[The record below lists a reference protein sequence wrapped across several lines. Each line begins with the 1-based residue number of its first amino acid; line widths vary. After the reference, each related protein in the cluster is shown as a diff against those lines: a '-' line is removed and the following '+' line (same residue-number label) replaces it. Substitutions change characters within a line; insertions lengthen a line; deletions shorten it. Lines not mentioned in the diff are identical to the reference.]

1 MESKKQPASSVKN
14 IRKNLDKSLEP
25 LKEPQTP
32 KISLNPGS
40 FSQAANMGFP
50 APKKAEP
57 TVLSLKI
64 LNKKYDYYEK
74 AKLSNKQIGSLKS
87 FSYNTFHGLFKDYNE
102 DKIIVV
108 NQIKKPA
115 SSKMKT
121 WPKITYFGIFDGH
134 GGEGCSEFLKDNFLN
149 YLLENKNFPFDIKLA
164 LNETFEK
171 IEEEFFK
178 QKCGNTLEQSDRSG
192 SCALVSLIFDNKI
205 YIANLGDSRAIMSIN
220 GGTKV
225 KALTNDHKPNNPR
238 EYERAIKNGSKIYVD
253 DNDEPDRDVSKLNFI
268 KDKTE
273 FEKYK
278 KSENNKEDIVFREYP
293 SDLAVMRT
301 IGDIKAK
308 KKEYGGNPGTIINK
322 PDIFIY
328 DINSNDDFIIM
339 GCDGIFDDLSNQDV
353 ANAAWFI
360 YKNESKEKN
369 YDIHELTQDACD
381 IIIKYAMEKQTS
393 DNLSCIVIGL
403 DGLEKFLKNKSTK
416 EKVNNSLNNFKKNFQ
431 RSQTI
436 K

>member
-1 MESKKQPASSVKN
+1 MDSKKPASSVKN
-14 IRKNLDKSLEP
+14 IRKSLDKSLEP

-32 KISLNPGS
+32 KITLNPGS
-40 FSQAANMGFP
+40 FGQAANMGFP
-50 APKKAEP
+50 APKKAES
-57 TVLSLKI
+57 TILSLKI

-74 AKLSNKQIGSLKS
+74 AKFSNKQIGSLKS

-115 SSKMKT
+115 SSKIKT
-121 WPKITYFGIFDGH
+121 WPKISYFGIFDGH
-134 GGEGCSEFLKDNFLN
+134 GGEGCADFLKDNFLN

-171 IEEEFFK
+171 IEEAFFK
-178 QKCGNTLEQSDRSG
+178 QKCGATLEQSDRSG

-205 YIANLGDSRAIMSIN
+205 YIANLGDSRAILSIN

-238 EYERAIKNGSKIYVD
+238 EYERAIKNGSKIYAD
-253 DNDEPDRDVSKLNFI
+253 DNDETVRDISKLNII

-278 KSENNKEDIVFREYP
+278 KGENSKEDIVFREYP

-360 YKNESKEKN
+360 YKNESKDKN

-416 EKVNNSLNNFKKNFQ
+416 EKVNNSLNNFK
-431 RSQTI
+431 RSSERSSTI

>member
-1 MESKKQPASSVKN
+1 MKHLKKQK
-14 IRKNLDKSLEP
+14 
-25 LKEPQTP
+25 
-32 KISLNPGS
+32 
-40 FSQAANMGFP
+40 
-50 APKKAEP
+50 
-57 TVLSLKI
+57 
-64 LNKKYDYYEK
+64 
-74 AKLSNKQIGSLKS
+74 
-87 FSYNTFHGLFKDYNE
+87 
-102 DKIIVV
+102 
-108 NQIKKPA
+108 
-115 SSKMKT
+115 
-121 WPKITYFGIFDGH
+121 
-134 GGEGCSEFLKDNFLN
+134 
-149 YLLENKNFPFDIKLA
+149 
-164 LNETFEK
+164 
-171 IEEEFFK
+171 
-178 QKCGNTLEQSDRSG
+178 KCGNTLEQSDRSG

-436 K
+436 KQKKIRKKWQLSLFFNFNIIFINIRIYYIE